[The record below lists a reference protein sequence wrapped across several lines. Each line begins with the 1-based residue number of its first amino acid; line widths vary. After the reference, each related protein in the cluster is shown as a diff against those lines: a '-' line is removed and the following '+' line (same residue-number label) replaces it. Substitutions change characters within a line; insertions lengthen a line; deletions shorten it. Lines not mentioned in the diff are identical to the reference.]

1 MRVRDDCIF
10 DETRILE
17 FEGLWCLWWCSPLAR
32 SAKPTRTR
40 ATVLTDGT
48 AARFSR
54 ATQTVSSIGEPSF
67 SPK

>member
-1 MRVRDDCIF
+1 MIAF
-10 DETRILE
+10 SMKHESWNLH
-17 FEGLWCLWWCSPLAR
+17 GLLWCSPLAR